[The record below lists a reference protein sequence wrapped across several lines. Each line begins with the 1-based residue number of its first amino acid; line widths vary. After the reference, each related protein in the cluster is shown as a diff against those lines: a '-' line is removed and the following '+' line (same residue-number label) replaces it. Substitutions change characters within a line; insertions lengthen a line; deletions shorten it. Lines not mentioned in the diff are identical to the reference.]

1 MISGKPTYLSALIA
15 SILASSAAVAQEKH
29 TSLSV
34 TPSQMVQGGTG
45 LIQTP
50 TSRMRPEGDLA
61 ISYTDNDQYRFWS
74 VSMQLYPWMEATA
87 RYTDVRTR
95 LYSQEESFSGDQTL
109 KDKGLDVKFRLWEES
124 FYLPE
129 ISLGFRDFGGTGFFE
144 SEHVSASKAWG
155 PLDFHLGVGWGYM
168 GRADDITNPFCKIKD
183 SYCSRPLGYS
193 GNGGKVDYDQ
203 FFKGPMAFFGGV
215 EYQSPW
221 EPLRFKLEF
230 EGNDYSQDRAGRL
243 EQDTRWNVGAVY
255 RYKGF
260 DFSLNYQRGNTVGFG
275 VTYNFNMDTFSQV
288 KIDEPPKSLFNTKP
302 AKTVND
308 VNRAK
313 LSRQLAT
320 DGAFYIHDANIN
332 DDKVTVYGSQRAYRD
347 IVEATERVGR
357 LLASEMPDTVK
368 EYRIVETQNGL
379 PMTTTQIDADAFKSV
394 ARYEGLERSVEQTYE
409 RVTPSDADMAGYD
422 PKGVTGFGYSTDFFW
437 TQSFGGPEDFYLY
450 QGGLIFG
457 GAYSFNQNFGL
468 YGSVSA
474 TLLENY
480 DKFNYTLDQADSSLP
495 RVRTYVR
502 EYVTRSQVLLSNLYG
517 RWIDKVADDWYA
529 QAYGGY
535 LETMFGGVGGEV
547 MYRPVDSNW
556 SFGVDLN
563 YVQQRSYENDWDFF
577 DYKVLTGFASA
588 YYRPEFLPDTRLTV
602 SAGQFLAKDKGVN
615 IDFAKRFDSG
625 IVVGAY
631 AAFTDASA
639 EEYGEGSFTKGFY
652 ISVPLDLFVLKP
664 AKGRGRFPWVP
675 ISRDG
680 GQMLNRPSILSDI
693 TAPRS
698 PFYR

>member
-1 MISGKPTYLSALIA
+1 MISGKPRYLSALVA
-15 SILASSAAVAQEKH
+15 TLVAAPAVNAQEKH
-29 TSLSV
+29 SSLAV

-61 ISYTDNDQYRFWS
+61 ISYSDNDQYRFWT

-95 LYSQEESFSGDQTL
+95 LYSQVESFSGDQTL
-109 KDKGLDVKFRLWEES
+109 KDKGLDVKFRLLEES

-129 ISLGFRDFGGTGFFE
+129 VSVGFRDFGGTGFFE

-155 PLDFHLGVGWGYM
+155 PFDFHLGLGWGYM
-168 GRADDITNPFCKIKD
+168 GTADDITNPFCKVKD
-183 SYCSRPLGYS
+183 SFCARPLGYS

-203 FFKGPMAFFGGV
+203 FFKGTMAVFGGV

-230 EGNDYSQDRAGRL
+230 EGNDYSRDRAGRL

-255 RYKGF
+255 RWHSF

-275 VTYNFNMDTFSQV
+275 ITYNFNMDTFSQV
-288 KIDEPPKSLFNTKP
+288 KIDEPPKSLFSTKS
-302 AKTVND
+302 AESVET
-308 VNRAK
+308 VNRAR
-313 LSRQLAT
+313 LSRELAA
-320 DGAFYIHDANIN
+320 DGAFYIHDANITE
-332 DDKVTVYGSQRAYRD
+332 DSITVYGSQRAYRD
-347 IVEATERVGR
+347 LVEATERVGR
-357 LLASEMPDTVK
+357 LIAAEMPDTVK
-368 EYRIVETQNGL
+368 EYRVVETQNGL
-379 PMTTTQIDADAFKSV
+379 PMTTTRIDADAFKSV
-394 ARYEGLERSVEQTYE
+394 ARYEGLETTIEDTYQ
-409 RVTPSDADMAGYD
+409 RVTPSDADMAEYE
-422 PKGVTGFGYSTDFFW
+422 PKAVTGFGYSTDFFW

-450 QGGLIFG
+450 QGGLILS
-457 GAYSFNQNFGL
+457 GAYSFNENFGVF
-468 YGSVSA
+468 GGVSA

-480 DKFNYTLDQADSSLP
+480 DKFNYTLDRADSTLP

-502 EYVTRSQVLLSNLYG
+502 EYVTRSDVLMTDLYG
-517 RWIDKVADDWYA
+517 RWVDKIADNWYA
-529 QAYGGY
+529 QAYAGY
-535 LETMFGGVGGEV
+535 LETMFGGVGAEL
-547 MYRPVDSNW
+547 MYRPVDSNLA
-556 SFGVDLN
+556 FGFDVN
-563 YVQQRSYENDWDFF
+563 YARQRSYENDWDYF
-577 DYKVLTGFASA
+577 DYDVVTGFASA
-588 YYRPEFLPDTRLTV
+588 YWRPEILPDTQLTF

-639 EEYGEGSFTKGFY
+639 EDYGEGSFTKGFY

-680 GQMLNRPSILSDI
+680 GQMLNRPSRLIDF